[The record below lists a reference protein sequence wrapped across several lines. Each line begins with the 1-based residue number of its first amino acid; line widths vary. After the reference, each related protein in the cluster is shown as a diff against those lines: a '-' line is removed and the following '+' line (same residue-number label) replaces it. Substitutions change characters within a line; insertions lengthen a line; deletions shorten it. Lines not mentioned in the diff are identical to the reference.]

1 MSSLLFPG
9 SDVLENFL
17 QTISDKII
25 AMVDEILTEK
35 ADAMVYDIMQPKIEE
50 CMKAI
55 FSSSP
60 VHLEAAKMFNKE
72 IFPIYDR
79 SLKDLAGA
87 KQIIDGV
94 EGDAKKAFD
103 KYTEAIVNASKS
115 GGDATAAIE
124 KAKQTFKEDMKKI
137 DDEKVKYDA
146 EGGNKMRQ
154 FLLNKDNAFKPDEE
168 MAVLENYLTDPSA
181 PAMTAL
187 EQIILNT
194 EKTYETYGKQIEEA
208 AKNEEALRKARIAK
222 LRIPGSTACPAIS
235 AMYKH
240 ASTNRNCAIDNE
252 KQKLEDIK
260 KERADLKKEAE
271 IVAETVTEPVAE
283 PADKPK
289 SGFFSNLFKKN
300 DANATKKGGRSTKKL
315 RRRRNRTN
323 RKR

>member
-1 MSSLLFPG
+1 MASLLFPG

-17 QTISDKII
+17 QTMSDKII

-87 KQIIDGV
+87 KQIMDGV

-146 EGGNKMRQ
+146 EGGAKMRQ
-154 FLLNKDNAFKPDEE
+154 FLLNKDNVFKPDEE
-168 MAVLENYLTDPSA
+168 MDVLANFLTDPSA
-181 PAMTAL
+181 PVMTAL
-187 EQIILNT
+187 EQIVLNT
-194 EKTYETYGKQIEEA
+194 EKTYKTYKEKMEEA
-208 AKNEEALRKARIAK
+208 AKNEEELKKERISK
-222 LRIPGSTACPAIS
+222 LRIPGSSACPAIS
-235 AMYKH
+235 AMYKD
-240 ASTNRNCAIDNE
+240 ASTNSKCAIDNE

-260 KERADLKKEAE
+260 NEGADLKKEAE
-271 IVAETVTEPVAE
+271 NAVETEI
-283 PADKPK
+283 K
-289 SGFFSNLFKKN
+289 SKSNFISN
-300 DANATKKGGRSTKKL
+300 VANAIKKGGRSTKKL
-315 RRRRNRTN
+315 RKRRNRTN

>member
-1 MSSLLFPG
+1 MGDDGGADPGGCAARRDVDDWLDIQRADTEVGAAAALVPGPVGVRYGWGRIGFPTA
-9 SDVLENFL
+9 V
-17 QTISDKII
+17 
-25 AMVDEILTEK
+25 V
-35 ADAMVYDIMQPKIEE
+35 
-50 CMKAI
+50 
-55 FSSSP
+55 SSP
-60 VHLEAAKMFNKE
+60 VGRGWRLVVQRRLG
-72 IFPIYDR
+72 R
-79 SLKDLAGA
+79 SRAL
-87 KQIIDGV
+87 
-94 EGDAKKAFD
+94 
-103 KYTEAIVNASKS
+103 T
-115 GGDATAAIE
+115 
-124 KAKQTFKEDMKKI
+124 
-137 DDEKVKYDA
+137 